1 MFGVLSDYAD
11 LADKYNSG
19 EINFAEFTELCKKR
33 SRELAPKKDEVMTYI
48 NKHIISNE

>member
-1 MFGVLSDYAD
+1 MFGILSDYAD

-33 SRELAPKKDEVMTYI
+33 SAELNPK
-48 NKHIISNE
+48 NKEKKVYYDKYNLPFK